1 MQSDSSGRRR
11 ISLTIS
17 STPAVL
23 SQVSAAARPVPSSS
37 INSEIPSS
45 KGDIMKYLGQ
55 VKVGSCGRGIG
66 TEESLEMGMPELE
79 PIDAILSGN
88 DAIRSTLPTS

>member
-1 MQSDSSGRRR
+1 
-11 ISLTIS
+11 
-17 STPAVL
+17 
-23 SQVSAAARPVPSSS
+23 
-37 INSEIPSS
+37 
-45 KGDIMKYLGQ
+45 MKYLGQ